1 MSSNDS
7 SNQTPGG
14 GNTAVPLSSLS
25 ALAAAHA
32 AAQAAA
38 AANGPQSRR
47 PSVVVATPLPNNDIM
62 MQLLGAVQDIQKRIT
77 IIETD
82 RALPSPTTITTS
94 GGAATSSAEHSSLLD
109 SLRSTTTTTS
119 SKNDERK
126 SITIK
131 PSTTST
137 SGSGE
142 RKYVAAAPATP
153 RPSRR
158 HDDMMSSDDDGDG
171 NNSNGSDVE
180 IDGKGEQNPKV
191 ERKVDPMA
199 DVGIDGSQDAMTA
212 KQHESSLQQL
222 QSIAINMC
230 EHVDEEYNGSF
241 IDWHKNG
248 VVKWKD
254 QFKRE
259 AKFICE
265 VIDSLREEWIKC
277 SKSEVMEILCRR
289 LGALISLNKGRG
301 SDVANII
308 ENRKRT
314 SMIPINI
321 EMSAIKQAN
330 MEAKIN
336 KSSSSSSSNF
346 SSTSTSNGKQKKN
359 KKKSK
364 NSSKGKSSGGA
375 GGPPFPP
382 KRSGNGG
389 AAGKA
394 K

>member
-7 SNQTPGG
+7 SNQPTSG
-14 GNTAVPLSSLS
+14 GNTAVPLPLSSLS

-32 AAQAAA
+32 AAQAATV
-38 AANGPQSRR
+38 NGPQSRR
-47 PSVVVATPLPNNDIM
+47 ASVVVATPLPNNDIM
-62 MQLLGAVQDIQKRIT
+62 MQLLGAVQDIQKRMT

-82 RALPSPTTITTS
+82 RSLPSPTTITTS
-94 GGAATSSAEHSSLLD
+94 GGAATEQSSLLD
-109 SLRSTTTTTS
+109 SLRSTTTTS
-119 SKNDERK
+119 SKSDERK
-126 SITIK
+126 GITIK
-131 PSTTST
+131 PSTTSS

-142 RKYVAAAPATP
+142 RKHVAAAPATP

-158 HDDMMSSDDDGDG
+158 HDDMCSDDDDDGDDNG
-171 NNSNGSDVE
+171 NDSNGSDVE
-180 IDGKGEQNPKV
+180 DGKGGEQNSKA

-248 VVKWKD
+248 VGKWKD

-336 KSSSSSSSNF
+336 KSSSSSSHF
-346 SSTSTSNGKQKKN
+346 SSTSTSSNGKQKKN

-375 GGPPFPP
+375 GGLPFPP

-389 AAGKA
+389 AAGNTK
-394 K
+394 

>member
-14 GNTAVPLSSLS
+14 GNTGVPLSSLS

-62 MQLLGAVQDIQKRIT
+62 MQLLGAVQDIQKRMT

-94 GGAATSSAEHSSLLD
+94 ATSSAEQSLLD

-131 PSTTST
+131 PATTST

-171 NNSNGSDVE
+171 NGSNGSDVE
-180 IDGKGEQNPKV
+180 DGKGEQNPKV

-248 VVKWKD
+248 VNKWKD